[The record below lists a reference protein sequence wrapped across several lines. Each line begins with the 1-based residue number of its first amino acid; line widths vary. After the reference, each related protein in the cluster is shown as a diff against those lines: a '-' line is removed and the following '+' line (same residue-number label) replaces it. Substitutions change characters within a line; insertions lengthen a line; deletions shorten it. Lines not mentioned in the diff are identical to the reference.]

1 MANRF
6 LADASSEK
14 AIFDFLC
21 LPKMGL
27 APGQGSESTA
37 RLAKYPDISAP
48 QVSRPSGETF
58 RSSPSAEKQVELGRL
73 GNAARILGEEN
84 SFASPSADVLHE
96 LRHKH
101 PVGPLFPFGNLVG
114 QSTPKPPTQE
124 QLLDSFRTFKHDTAP
139 GVSGWTVPLLK
150 VAMQS
155 DAVKKMLTMLAG
167 MLLAG
172 TAPGRNF
179 LCSSRLIALDKP
191 DGGVRPIAVGELIY
205 RLCTKAILRCS
216 FKPDCLSPSQFGVG
230 TRGGVEPLIRAVQ
243 RAVDGSIEGQNFT
256 HITSL
261 DFSNAFNTLDR
272 SELASS
278 IRRHA
283 GGLYRLAKWAYDSPS
298 DLILGG
304 IQAPPEVICSSQGV
318 RQGDPLGPLL
328 FSIGIR
334 PIIEDLSN
342 ALGPDC
348 VVLAYLDD
356 MYILSS
362 SADTLS
368 RVEDFFALNERSLK
382 LNVAKSFTNSVEDIK
397 TNGIK
402 MLGTCLGPKEV
413 RAEFLQGKIEELETK
428 IGRLV
433 GLPHQHA
440 LLLLRQC
447 LQQDLRHLQRC
458 LFSDDL
464 TDLWSKL
471 DQIIWDSALRMRG
484 AKEIPGLDTSTLDNQ
499 LLSLPVR
506 LGGLGLLSHHVC
518 APLAF
523 SAANDISDNLLVP
536 LLGPPVQPPRLVNP
550 DDPASIAPQRTRC
563 NEVFECQRNALLN
576 ELDGHQMKTI
586 IESASGLGKK
596 WLFVVP
602 FYQSLRLT
610 DFEVSTG
617 LHSRTLHP
625 GSDSACPQCH
635 ALNAI
640 GHADICVHRKRW
652 NIARHEQVKRAI
664 ASTLSKIEGATVA
677 VEPHIGETNRRN
689 DIRITGSEASGLAS
703 HEYEVTVVSLK
714 SRDSVET
721 RLPPNLLPTEPAE
734 RGHALI
740 GRFLDQT
747 AANKRS
753 RLPEVRRRIAFT
765 PLVFSMGGCM
775 DKGTIACLRL
785 WQGVLPPSAF
795 SAMCQQ
801 LSLILLR
808 ARAKSFVA

>member
-1 MANRF
+1 M
-6 LADASSEK
+6 
-14 AIFDFLC
+14 
-21 LPKMGL
+21 
-27 APGQGSESTA
+27 
-37 RLAKYPDISAP
+37 
-48 QVSRPSGETF
+48 
-58 RSSPSAEKQVELGRL
+58 
-73 GNAARILGEEN
+73 
-84 SFASPSADVLHE
+84 
-96 LRHKH
+96 
-101 PVGPLFPFGNLVG
+101 
-114 QSTPKPPTQE
+114 
-124 QLLDSFRTFKHDTAP
+124 
-139 GVSGWTVPLLK
+139 PLLK
-150 VAMQS
+150 VAMRS

-243 RAVDGSIEGQNFT
+243 RAIDGSIEGKDFT
-256 HITSL
+256 HVTSL

-272 SELASS
+272 RDLATF

-283 GGLYRLAKWAYDSPS
+283 GGLYRLAKWAYDNPS

-304 IQAPPEVICSSQGV
+304 IQGPPEVILSSQGV
-318 RQGDPLGPLL
+318 RQGDPLGPLF
-328 FSIGIR
+328 FSIGVR
-334 PIIEDLSN
+334 PIIDNLSN

-348 VVLAYLDD
+348 IVMAYLDD
-356 MYILSS
+356 VYILST

-368 RVEDFFALNERSLK
+368 DVKEFFEANECSLK
-382 LNVAKSFTNSVEDIK
+382 LNVVKSFTTSIEDIK
-397 TNGIK
+397 ANGLK
-402 MLGTCLGPKEV
+402 MLGTCLGPKEA
-413 RAEFLQGKIEELETK
+413 RSEFLKTKIQDLELK

-458 LFSDDL
+458 LISDDL
-464 TDLWSKL
+464 TDLWKRL
-471 DQIIWDSALRMRG
+471 DQIIWDAALRMRS
-484 AKEIPGLDTSTLDNQ
+484 AKEIPGVDTSRLDNQ
-499 LLSLPVR
+499 LLALPVR
-506 LGGLGLLSHHVC
+506 LGGLGLLSHQIC

-523 SAANDISDNLLVP
+523 SAARDISDNLLVP
-536 LLGPPVQPPRLVNP
+536 LLGPPAQPPTLSNP
-550 DDPASIAPQRTRC
+550 DEPDSIAPQRIRC
-563 NEVFECQRNALLN
+563 NKVFEEQRNTLLC
-576 ELDGHQMKTI
+576 ELDGHQIKTI

-610 DFEVSTG
+610 DFEVSAG
-617 LHSRTLHP
+617 LHARTLHP
-625 GSDSACPQCH
+625 GSDSACAQCH
-635 ALNAI
+635 ALNEI
-640 GHADICVHRKRW
+640 GHADVCVHRKRW

-664 ASTLSKIEGATVA
+664 ASTLSRIEGATVT

-689 DIRITGSEASGLAS
+689 DIRVIGSEASGLAS
-703 HEYEVTVVSLK
+703 HEYDVTVVSLK

-721 RLPPNLLPTEPAE
+721 RLPPNLLPTNPAE

-740 GRFLDQT
+740 GRFLEQT
-747 AANKRS
+747 ATNKRN
-753 RLPEVRRRIAFT
+753 RLPEGRRRMAFD
-765 PLVFSMGGCM
+765 PLVFSVGGCM
-775 DKGTIACLRL
+775 DKGTVACLRL